1 MQTELFR
8 EVDCHLWQFNDIIK
22 PYSYITG
29 GKKMKSGTRRILSG
43 VVAIAIA
50 ATLTVPAM
58 AADTTSFDDIGQHWA
73 KDSIMLC
80 LQHGAV
86 DGTKDA
92 DENGVSSFKPNDN
105 VTLGQ
110 FLAVITRLVAPE
122 KIVEMPNQAHWAVPN
137 YNAAVQ
143 SGIIKSSDFSNTKEA
158 LNTNLSRQD
167 MAYILVGAAKVHGET
182 LEILPNV
189 ESLMGDYSSIPN
201 TRQDAVKRAY
211 SNGLLAGDT
220 NGNFKPADPMTRG
233 QMATVVCRLMEYT
246 PRDTV
251 SVDTNQVQAG
261 DTIMGGYVSNVGETK
276 GMLLSKYSRQYELQ
290 ALDGVRYGEDGTGVY
305 VEYTAPQL
313 PDEIKNSFTF
323 TFNATVTKSNGDYF
337 ATQASADNV
346 KPGETVKVYFYSYAS
361 EGTKGITKNQ
371 IDIAT
376 AAVMIQ
382 NADGKEMFIRKVN
395 TTDKTHAVGVWYDGE
410 TETVDYNSSA
420 IFAGIGK

>member
-1 MQTELFR
+1 ME
-8 EVDCHLWQFNDIIK
+8 
-22 PYSYITG
+22 
-29 GKKMKSGTRRILSG
+29 SGTARHILSG
-43 VVAIAIA
+43 VVATALV

-58 AADTTSFDDIGQHWA
+58 AAETTSFDDIGQHWA

-80 LQHGAV
+80 LQHEAV
-86 DGTKDA
+86 AGTRDA
-92 DENGVSSFKPNDN
+92 DENGVSSFKPDEK

-110 FLAVITRLVAPE
+110 FLAVITRLVASD
-122 KIVEMPNQAHWAVPN
+122 KIQGDTSVHWAVPN

-182 LEILPNV
+182 LEIISNV
-189 ESLMGDYSSIPN
+189 ESLMGDYNTIN
-201 TRQDAVKRAY
+201 YTRQDAVKRAY

-246 PRDTV
+246 PRNTV
-251 SVDTNQVQAG
+251 SVDANQTQTG
-261 DTIMGGYVSNVGETK
+261 DTIMGGYVSNVGKTQ
-276 GMLLSKYSRQYELQ
+276 GMLLSEYSRKFELQ
-290 ALDGVRYGEDGTGVY
+290 ALDGVKLDEDSTGVY
-305 VEYTAPQL
+305 AEFTAPKL
-313 PDEIKNSFTF
+313 PDEIKDSFTF
-323 TFNATVTKSNGDYF
+323 KFNVEVSKSNGDLF
-337 ATQASADNV
+337 ATDANADGV
-346 KPGETVKVYFYSYAS
+346 KPGETVKVYFYSFAS

-371 IDIAT
+371 IDSIS
-376 AAVMIQ
+376 VGVIINNSKNQ
-382 NADGKEMFIRKVN
+382 HMFIREVSSN
-395 TTDKTHAVGVWYDGE
+395 DKTHAYGEWYDGE

>member
-1 MQTELFR
+1 
-8 EVDCHLWQFNDIIK
+8 
-22 PYSYITG
+22 
-29 GKKMKSGTRRILSG
+29 MKSGTRRILSG
-43 VVAIAIA
+43 VVATALV

-58 AADTTSFDDIGQHWA
+58 AADTTSFDDIDKHWA

-86 DGTKDA
+86 DGTRDA

-110 FLAVITRLVAPE
+110 FLAVITRLVASD
-122 KIVEMPNQAHWAVPN
+122 KIQGDTSAHWAVPN

-182 LEILPNV
+182 LEIIPNV

-201 TRQDAVKRAY
+201 IRQDAVKRAY

-276 GMLLSKYSRQYELQ
+276 GMLLSKYSRQFELE
-290 ALDGVRYGEDGTGVY
+290 ALDGVRLGQDSTGVY
-305 VEYTAPQL
+305 AEYTAPQL
-313 PDEIKNSFTF
+313 PDEIKDSFIFKFNTF
-323 TFNATVTKSNGDYF
+323 VYKSNGDYF
-337 ATQASADNV
+337 ATSADADNV
-346 KPGETVKVYFYSYAS
+346 KPGETVKLYFYSYAS
-361 EGTKGITKNQ
+361 EGTKGITKDQ
-371 IDIAT
+371 IGSVSVS
-376 AAVMIQ
+376 VMI
-382 NADGKEMFIRKVN
+382 DGKNSGHMFVRTVSSN
-395 TTDKTHAVGVWYDGE
+395 DKSHAYGTWYDGE
-410 TETVDYNSSA
+410 KETVDYNSSA